1 MSNQI
6 YKSMAKILKEVDFI
20 GKSKTADMGKGGKY
34 NFRGIDDM
42 YNVLHK
48 SFADNQVFIIPEV
61 LEATIETQDKG
72 QDNYGNQKY
81 QYSVIVKVKFTCFA
95 EDGSSVS
102 GIGIGHALDTSDK
115 GTNKAQ
121 SSALKYF
128 LIQTFLIPTE
138 EDKDVENSNLEAG
151 KTKTQTQNTK
161 TTPPV
166 EPPKTTVKE
175 AVEALILK
183 LENNQITDFEKSKIW
198 LLENQTKISTKLLN
212 KATNLINQKQNKVAN
227 IEPNLDEISD
237 LDKMHAQF
245 ELKD

>member
-1 MSNQI
+1 METTSQI

-20 GKSKTADMGKGGKY
+20 GKSKTADLGKGGKY

-61 LEATIETQDKG
+61 LETTIETQDKG

-81 QYSVIVKVKFTCFA
+81 QYSIIVKVRFTCFA

-128 LIQTFLIPTE
+128 LMQTFLIPTE
-138 EDKDVENSNLEAG
+138 EDKDVENNNLSVE
-151 KTKTQTQNTK
+151 KSKNQSKNFNQK
-161 TTPPV
+161 PPA
-166 EPPKTTVKE
+166 EPPKPVKSKNE
-175 AVEALILK
+175 QIAEDLIKK
-183 LENNQITDFEKSKIW
+183 LENNQIQDLEKTKIW
-198 LLENQTKISTKLLN
+198 LLENEAKIPANLFKE
-212 KATNLINQKQNKVAN
+212 ATDLITQIEKENQPKVE
-227 IEPNLDEISD
+227 IKFDPNYVN
-237 LDKMHAQF
+237 
-245 ELKD
+245 